1 MEGRHHIY
9 ERCYKYRSAKL
20 TVSQHK
26 WRLNKCE
33 AVQEINHMQDA
44 NNITLPCYR
53 SLVISAIAYSQLMM
67 CKLRRR
73 HFNKLEA
80 MKARHHMKDTTNITL
95 PS

>member
-1 MEGRHHIY
+1 MSH
-9 ERCYKYRSAKL
+9 
-20 TVSQHK
+20 HK

-44 NNITLPCYR
+44 NNITLPILR
-53 SLVISAIAYSQLMM
+53 SLVTSAIAYSQLMM

-80 MKARHHMKDTTNITL
+80 MKARHHMKDATNITL